1 MGYRQWQDVQA
12 MPVQQKSDALFLSW
26 FAHNEGDPI
35 IDHHPLDQLQARSQK
50 RALRIGLACL
60 YDTAGYKK
68 TARSYYLRMLGGHPI
83 YNMGKNIYQH
93 HVVLV
98 RHARCFYLIKCAQ
111 DNSYFVAQVIHGS
124 VGNGAFH
131 CYAAVIDTIDAGSA

>member
-1 MGYRQWQDVQA
+1 

-35 IDHHPLDQLQARSQK
+35 IDHHPLDQLQACSQK
-50 RALRIGLACL
+50 RALRIALACL

-68 TARSYYLRMLGGHPI
+68 TARSYYLRKLGSHST

-98 RHARCFYLIKCAQ
+98 RHARCFYFIKIAK
-111 DNSYFVAQVIHGS
+111 DNSYFVAQAILGCVAI
-124 VGNGAFH
+124 GAFH
-131 CYAAVIDTIDAGSA
+131 SYPAVLGPMGVVSTYFSLTHCHDA